1 MARDSLY
8 PVSVKAGK
16 PILGMLPTGWQK
28 LSLEKCLNIEAR
40 KAYIQDNQEY
50 DLVTVKRSRGGV
62 IRREHLKGKD
72 ISVKSQFY
80 IKEGDFLISK
90 RQIVHGACGLVPK
103 ELSGSIVSNEY
114 CVLTGKSGFYLP
126 YMEFL
131 SESLYFQ
138 QTCFHSSIGVHIEK
152 MIFKLD
158 SWFKWPF
165 NIPPLSEQKRIVK
178 ILSTWDKAISVTEK
192 LLANS
197 QRQKKALMQQLIT
210 GNKRLLDENGVR
222 FSREWK
228 QVELGDVFEKVSNG
242 LTYDANSL
250 DGLPVTRIETIST
263 GRVNFEKVGWAPD
276 CDNTRRFKLNL
287 GDILYSH
294 INSLEHIGRV
304 AYFNDDK
311 PLYHGM
317 NLLLLRTKMQN
328 NSLFLFHLLN
338 SQVGKKYA
346 KTYAKSAVNQASIST
361 TDIKTFKVFIP
372 ERLEQQKIASVLS
385 AADAEIS
392 ILEKKLACLKDEKK
406 ALMQQLLTGKRRVKV
421 DEAVAV

>member
-1 MARDSLY
+1 MGKNSLDSLFEFKNGLNTEKEQY
-8 PVSVKAGK
+8 GNGYKFVNVMDVFRND
-16 PILGMLPTGWQK
+16 ILTESKIIGRVQVTDKQ
-28 LSLEKCLNIEAR
+28 LEGYQLKYGDVLFNRTSETFDEIAI
-40 KAYIQDNQEY
+40 AAIYLDNAIA
-50 DLVTVKRSRGGV
+50 TFGGFV
-62 IRREHLKGKD
+62 IRARPKGNQIDPAYSVFLFQSKSYRSQVVKLGQGAIRANIGQKD
-72 ISVKSQFY
+72 LARVCI
-80 IKEGDFLISK
+80 
-90 RQIVHGACGLVPK
+90 LVP
-103 ELSGSIVSNEY
+103 
-114 CVLTGKSGFYLP
+114 
-126 YMEFL
+126 
-131 SESLYFQ
+131 
-138 QTCFHSSIGVHIEK
+138 
-152 MIFKLD
+152 
-158 SWFKWPF
+158 
-165 NIPPLSEQKRIVK
+165 PLAEQKKIAQ

>member
-1 MARDSLY
+1 MKGLEVGSTILHINTKDLKKFRVLLPSL
-8 PVSVKAGK
+8 P
-16 PILGMLPTGWQK
+16 
-28 LSLEKCLNIEAR
+28 
-40 KAYIQDNQEY
+40 
-50 DLVTVKRSRGGV
+50 
-62 IRREHLKGKD
+62 
-72 ISVKSQFY
+72 
-80 IKEGDFLISK
+80 
-90 RQIVHGACGLVPK
+90 
-103 ELSGSIVSNEY
+103 
-114 CVLTGKSGFYLP
+114 
-126 YMEFL
+126 
-131 SESLYFQ
+131 
-138 QTCFHSSIGVHIEK
+138 
-152 MIFKLD
+152 
-158 SWFKWPF
+158 
-165 NIPPLSEQKRIVK
+165 EQKKIAQ

-192 LLANS
+192 FLANS
-197 QRQKKALMQQLIT
+197 QQQKKALMQLLLT
-210 GNKRLLDENGVR
+210 GKKRLLDENGVR

-361 TDIKTFKVFIP
+361 TDIKNFKVFIP
-372 ERLEQQKIASVLS
+372 ERLEQQKIAAVLS

-392 ILEKKLACLKDEKK
+392 TLEKKLACLKDEKK

-421 DEAVAV
+421 DAEEAVSA